1 MNEEKPSA
9 KVQRANI
16 ISQEQI
22 VESQHIEMS
31 IISSE
36 RKFRA
41 AFENA
46 NDAIFLMREDRYIDC
61 NPKTEEIF
69 GCNREEILQRKPS
82 EFSPPRQPDGRESKE
97 KALEKVNAAL
107 SGNPQ
112 FFEWKHKKLDGT
124 LFDAE
129 VSLNRLEIDGESM
142 TQAIVRDI
150 TDRKKAQEELLK
162 AYDELERRVE
172 QRTSDLR
179 KTNELLQQ
187 EIVHRKQAQEALSK
201 SEAKYRDLVESANCV
216 VLEMDTS
223 GNVTFINKYAQEF
236 FGYNES
242 EILGR
247 NVIGTIVPEKDSMGN
262 DLKTLIQDVLL
273 HPEKYHSS
281 ENENVLRNGERV
293 WVAWTNKAVY
303 DQERHLNEIL
313 CIGIDRTEQKQAEEI
328 LAQRAKEEAAA
339 AERNR
344 LARDLHDAVSQ
355 TLFSASIIAEVLP
368 RLWER
373 NQNEGRRRLDE
384 IRQLSRGAL
393 AEMRT
398 LLLELRPAA
407 LVEIELSDLLHQ
419 LGESITGRVRV
430 PIDVEVKGQCSLLPE
445 VKVALYRIAQEALNN
460 VAKHA
465 TASQAKVNLH
475 CQPEQ
480 VELYVRDDG
489 QGFDMASIPPDSLG
503 LGIMRERA
511 KEINASLTVES
522 KIGHGTEV
530 VVIWKNMPEEEQL

>member
-1 MNEEKPSA
+1 MTGEKPSA

-16 ISQEQI
+16 NPQEQKAERAEVNI
-22 VESQHIEMS
+22 V
-31 IISSE
+31 SSE

-69 GCNREEILQRKPS
+69 GCNREEIL
-82 EFSPPRQPDGRESKE
+82 PDGRKSKE

-112 FFEWKHKKLDGT
+112 FFEWKHKRLDGT

-142 TQAIVRDI
+142 TQAIVRDV
-150 TDRKKAQEELLK
+150 TDRKKAQEELQK
-162 AYDELERRVE
+162 AYEELERRVE
-172 QRTSDLR
+172 QRTSELR
-179 KTNELLQQ
+179 KANEFLQQ
-187 EIVHRKQAQEALSK
+187 EIIQRKQAQEALSK
-201 SEAKYRDLVESANCV
+201 SEAKYRDLVESANSII
-216 VLEMDTS
+216 LEMDTN
-223 GNVTFINKYAQEF
+223 GNVTFVNKFAQEF
-236 FGYNES
+236 FGYTES
-242 EILGR
+242 EIVGK
-247 NVIGTIVPEKDSMGN
+247 NVVGTVVPPTDSAGE
-262 DLKTLIQDVLL
+262 DLKVLIRDIVH
-273 HPEKYHSS
+273 HPDIHSSS
-281 ENENVLRNGERV
+281 ENENMRKNGERI
-293 WVAWTNKAVY
+293 WVAWTNKGIY
-303 DQERHLNEIL
+303 DRGGNLRKIL
-313 CIGIDRTEQKQAEEI
+313 CIGNDRTAQKRAEKI

-419 LGESITGRVRV
+419 LGESITGRARV

>member
-1 MNEEKPSA
+1 MKEEKPSA

-16 ISQEQI
+16 SLQEQI
-22 VESQHIEMS
+22 VERQRVEAS
-31 IISSE
+31 ILSSE

-82 EFSPPRQPDGRESKE
+82 EFSPPRQPDGRKSKE

-112 FFEWKHKKLDGT
+112 FFEWKHKRLDGT

-150 TDRKKAQEELLK
+150 TDRKKAQEDLQK
-162 AYDELERRVE
+162 AYEELEKRVE

-179 KTNELLQQ
+179 KANELLQQ
-187 EIVHRKQAQEALSK
+187 EIIQRKQAQEALSK
-201 SEAKYRDLVESANCV
+201 SEAKYRDLVESANSII
-216 VLEMDTS
+216 LEMDTN
-223 GNVTFINKYAQEF
+223 GNVTFVNKFAQEF
-236 FGYNES
+236 FGYTGS
-242 EILGR
+242 EIIGK
-247 NVIGTIVPEKDSMGN
+247 NVVGAVVPPTDSAGE
-262 DLKTLIQDVLL
+262 DLKVLIRNIVHYPDI
-273 HPEKYHSS
+273 HSSS
-281 ENENVLRNGERV
+281 ENENMRKNGERI
-293 WVAWTNKAVY
+293 WVAWTNKGIY
-303 DQERHLNEIL
+303 DRGGNLRKIL
-313 CIGIDRTEQKQAEEI
+313 CIGNDRTAQKRAEEL
-328 LAQRAKEEAAA
+328 LAQRAREEATA

-373 NQNEGRRRLDE
+373 DQDEGRRRLE
-384 IRQLSRGAL
+384 EVRQLNRGAA

-398 LLLELRPAA
+398 LLMELRPGA
-407 LVEIELSDLLHQ
+407 LLEAKMRDLLHQ
-419 LGESITGRVRV
+419 LAESISSRAQV
-430 PIDVEVKGQCSLLPE
+430 PVAVEVKGECDLPPD
-445 VKVALYRIAQEALNN
+445 VKIALYRIAQEALNN

-465 TASQAKVNLH
+465 TASQTKVTLH
-475 CQPEQ
+475 RQPGQ
-480 VELYVRDDG
+480 LTLHIKDDG
-489 QGFDMASIPPDSLG
+489 RGFDMANTPSDSLG

-522 KIGHGTEV
+522 KISHGTEV
-530 VVIWKNMPEEEQL
+530 AVIWKGMPGEEHL